1 VAAASFFTEFGFDS
15 FQTEIADINTRLEE
29 LNLDQAPAADDTP
42 ADDSFSWL
50 TALLA
55 GALLIT
61 VATSGALWYRLRTVA
76 NK

>member
-1 VAAASFFTEFGFDS
+1 LD
-15 FQTEIADINTRLEE
+15 E
-29 LNLDQAPAADDTP
+29 LSLDQAPAAADTSTNG
-42 ADDSFSWL
+42 DSFSWL

-61 VATSGALWYRLRTVA
+61 LATSGALWYRLRTVT